1 MSTWL
6 PSSTNLYTDRNTEE
20 QVKGV
25 IYFSSTTG
33 TRVRDHGVHR
43 QPGLFQYSHTS
54 SLSLAPCGRARTVD
68 AAGWLAHMN
77 TEKGL
82 GRVRFSVSRLRVLR
96 DGFSEAFEAL
106 CWSPGTAVVKNLPAN
121 ARDSGSASVSGG
133 SPAGGNGNS
142 LQYFCLEN
150 PMDRGVW
157 WATVH
162 GIEELYMAEQASA
175 ASLASQC
182 GMGQDLKPR
191 MADVER
197 GPV

>member
-43 QPGLFQYSHTS
+43 QAGLFQYSPTS
-54 SLSLAPCGRARTVD
+54 SSSLAPCGRARTVD

-77 TEKGL
+77 TERGL
-82 GRVRFSVSRLRVLR
+82 ERVRSSVSRLRVLW
-96 DGFSEAFEAL
+96 DDFSEGFEAL
-106 CWSPGTAVVKNLPAN
+106 CWSSGAAMVKNLPAN
-121 ARDSGSASVSGG
+121 AWDSGSISGSGG
-133 SPAGGNGNS
+133 SPAEGNGNP

-162 GIEELYMAEQASA
+162 GIEKSRTRQSKQVL
-175 ASLASQC
+175 L
-182 GMGQDLKPR
+182 L
-191 MADVER
+191 
-197 GPV
+197 